1 MTSWRTFF
9 LIKMITFWNYIVD
22 SSNSFFDKCENLYE
36 YIKDYYYGHH
46 DKWLFIPGHSLP
58 ISLSNL
64 HNNIPCLW
72 VYDNFKKVMSL
83 NVNDNSDRVRCK
95 FAWLSAKIIIYY
107 SENPENAVEYNIDDF
122 IEEFVL
128 DTVDDLTPS
137 LYTLFVCWSAYS
149 KEWFKRSDR
158 VEFHIIDNNGE
169 EQVLTI
175 QEHNDCL
182 YIKHNK
188 IYVVIHS
195 EDDVSQENVVI
206 EPPEDNTT
214 EETPLT
220 EDKSS
225 KED

>member
-9 LIKMITFWNYIVD
+9 LIKMMTVWNFIVD
-22 SSNSFFDKCENLYE
+22 SSNLFFDKCVNLYE

-58 ISLSNL
+58 LSLSNL
-64 HNNIPCLW
+64 YNNIHSLW

-83 NVNDNSDRVRCK
+83 NVVNNSNRIRCK
-95 FAWLSAKIIIYY
+95 FAWLSAKIVIYH
-107 SENPENAVEYNIDDF
+107 SENPEIALEYNIDDF
-122 IEEFVL
+122 IEEFTL
-128 DTVDDLTPS
+128 DTVDDYTPS
-137 LYTLFVCWSAYS
+137 LYTLLICWSAYS
-149 KEWFKRSDR
+149 KHWFKRSDK

-175 QEHNDCL
+175 QDHNDCL
-182 YIKHNK
+182 IIKHNK

-206 EPPEDNTT
+206 EPPENGKT
-214 EETPLT
+214 EDTPLL
-220 EDKSS
+220 EEKSS